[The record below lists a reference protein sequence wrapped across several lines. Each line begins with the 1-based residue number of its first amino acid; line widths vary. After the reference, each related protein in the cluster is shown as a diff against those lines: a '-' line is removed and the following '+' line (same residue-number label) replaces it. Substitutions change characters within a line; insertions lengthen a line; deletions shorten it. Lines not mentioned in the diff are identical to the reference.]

1 MNKEYYDDTK
11 RFYVCSYGGCGSQL
25 FRNYL
30 KLFGQS
36 FHIHSRKP
44 PLKLCHI
51 WDESF
56 DYKRILPD
64 DLVEKT
70 RVIYLYKD
78 PVKAIMSRF
87 WERRHLKNVECPD
100 LDVTIDDV
108 INQKK
113 DLFGIEE
120 FYDNY
125 TVPFDRNYKIY
136 CIKYEA
142 LFNELWRVNELL
154 GVPDVKELYF
164 KRNERKRDVKEGLE
178 DVYKNLKDKM
188 DKMDS
193 IEII

>member
-1 MNKEYYDDTK
+1 M
-11 RFYVCSYGGCGSQL
+11 
-25 FRNYL
+25 
-30 KLFGQS
+30 
-36 FHIHSRKP
+36 
-44 PLKLCHI
+44 
-51 WDESF
+51 
-56 DYKRILPD
+56 PD

-70 RVIYLYKD
+70 KVIYLYKD

-142 LFNELWRVNELL
+142 LFNELGRVNELL
-154 GVPDVKELYF
+154 GVSDVKELHF